1 MPAAPAAQA
10 ERSSFDDSIGAA
22 SQASLG
28 RTGADLADS
37 FGSARDPRAVQDV
50 ARASIYS
57 RSNLQW
63 PPIAIALILYSGLAV
78 LGAVILF
85 LLAAFAR

>member
-1 MPAAPAAQA
+1 
-10 ERSSFDDSIGAA
+10 
-22 SQASLG
+22 
-28 RTGADLADS
+28 
-37 FGSARDPRAVQDV
+37 VQDV

-63 PPIAIALILYSGLAV
+63 TPIAIALILYSGLAV